1 MKPHQKDFK
10 LLHLLLP
17 PLDTTQREDLKSCQ
31 IRWTQVR
38 SLLLL
43 SKDTWAQRLSLELS
57 KLSQLLE
64 QDLLL
69 VVHPCKD
76 PPQEH
81 PGLPL
86 VPLLNT
92 ELLKQALN
100 MDLLPLLHHMDPTP
114 NRDPALLLL
123 QAKDLKAQ
131 LNTLNKEVTPN
142 KDHNNQALNLNH
154 KDSNRTVKLLQE
166 PKLAKI
172 LQPAN
177 MASPLTL
184 LTNQSTLLEKDTSL
198 PQEPLL
204 KLSILWDKTLLDSLS
219 TLMTSSKMHRTSL
232 KPSSRL
238 VTNSTGIK
246 VFRTALG
253 NTSMALALVM
263 LTRLLMERI
272 SSPPSFLNTS
282 RPLERS
288 MELSTKEK

>member
-1 MKPHQKDFK
+1 M
-10 LLHLLLP
+10 
-17 PLDTTQREDLKSCQ
+17 
-31 IRWTQVR
+31 
-38 SLLLL
+38 
-43 SKDTWAQRLSLELS
+43 
-57 KLSQLLE
+57 
-64 QDLLL
+64 
-69 VVHPCKD
+69 
-76 PPQEH
+76 
-81 PGLPL
+81 
-86 VPLLNT
+86 PLLNT

-204 KLSILWDKTLLDSLS
+204 RLSIL
-219 TLMTSSKMHRTSL
+219 
-232 KPSSRL
+232 
-238 VTNSTGIK
+238 
-246 VFRTALG
+246 
-253 NTSMALALVM
+253 
-263 LTRLLMERI
+263 
-272 SSPPSFLNTS
+272 
-282 RPLERS
+282 
-288 MELSTKEK
+288 